1 MTNRTFT
8 ILKPNAVGEH
18 HTGDILSLIEKNG
31 FRILALRMLYLS
43 RSDAEKFYH
52 IHREKPFFERLC
64 LFMTAGPIV
73 AAVLEKE
80 NAVADFRKLIGDTDP
95 AKAAPGTI
103 RRLFAESKT
112 RNAIH
117 ASDSNANAAAETAFF
132 FTDKEIIEAA
142 YRLPIPAEEIDL

>member
-8 ILKPNAVGEH
+8 ILKPNAVGEN

-52 IHREKPFFERLC
+52 IHQKKPFFEKLC

-73 AAVLEKE
+73 AAVLEKQ
-80 NAVADFRKLIGDTDP
+80 NAVADFRKLIGNTDP

-117 ASDSNANAAAETAFF
+117 ASDSDENAAAETAFF
-132 FTDKEIIEAA
+132 FTDKEIIETA
-142 YRLPIPAEEIDL
+142 YRLPLPVEEIDL